1 MNQLIG
7 LDIPIPYPVAL
18 GINRKFG
25 FLKEAFLL
33 TQSLGEMIELHGFYK
48 ENIKNNLEKETFIK
62 ALTTYMQFLHHKGVL
77 HHDIHL
83 ENIIVP
89 RESLHP
95 LSFFLV
101 DLYKTRIKRNPSE
114 KEKMLNLA
122 LLIFYISEANLFGT
136 DDQEKLCTLLLRN
149 AFFLRQKLNY
159 ITKKIFSQIKKLKD
173 RKFLS
178 WGGKSF
184 LTGKFFNIIKGKG
197 KFLIY
202 RQESDPKLIP
212 DILKEHEEITTS
224 IRGIIHPRCDQ
235 LPSGILKTSR
245 KAIVTKINI
254 KDQTFLVKEG
264 RNDALRALF
273 RFWVARLRN
282 RRSWANSNKL
292 VLKSIP
298 TPVA

>member
-1 MNQLIG
+1 MARIKWKINNRIFPELTPQDLDFLISEFRMGKGETKKDTPRRTVKKIEVKGKGFFFVKHIKIIGLSTILKYFFLQGKIFTEWRVMNQLIG

-122 LLIFYISEANLFGT
+122 LLVFYISEANLFGT
-136 DDQEKLCTLLLRN
+136 DDQEKFIRLYYSEDDFSE
-149 AFFLRQKLNY
+149 AKLNS
-159 ITKKIFSQIKKLKD
+159 ITKKIFFQIKKLKD
-173 RKFLS
+173 QRFLS
-178 WGGKSF
+178 WGGEK
-184 LTGKFFNIIKGKG
+184 L
-197 KFLIY
+197 
-202 RQESDPKLIP
+202 SD
-212 DILKEHEEITTS
+212 
-224 IRGIIHPRCDQ
+224 R
-235 LPSGILKTSR
+235 
-245 KAIVTKINI
+245 
-254 KDQTFLVKEG
+254 
-264 RNDALRALF
+264 
-273 RFWVARLRN
+273 
-282 RRSWANSNKL
+282 
-292 VLKSIP
+292 
-298 TPVA
+298 